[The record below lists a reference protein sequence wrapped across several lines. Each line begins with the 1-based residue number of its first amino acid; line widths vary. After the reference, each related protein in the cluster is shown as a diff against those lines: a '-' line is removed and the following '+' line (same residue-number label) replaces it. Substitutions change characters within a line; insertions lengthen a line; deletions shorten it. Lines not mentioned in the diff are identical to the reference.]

1 MLIYGKYIFQRSA
14 NNNRQNSEEKLEAV
28 NAITT
33 KCLSQAMVI
42 GGYLENMGGWAENE
56 VTLNTNRPE

>member
-14 NNNRQNSEEKLEAV
+14 NNNRQNSEEKLGAV

-33 KCLSQAMVI
+33 KCLSQAYGVRMEQER
-42 GGYLENMGGWAENE
+42 LFRAS
-56 VTLNTNRPE
+56 

>member
-14 NNNRQNSEEKLEAV
+14 NNNRQNSEEKLGAV
-28 NAITT
+28 NAITG

-42 GGYLENMGGWAENE
+42 WGVFGKYGWLGGK
-56 VTLNTNRPE
+56 